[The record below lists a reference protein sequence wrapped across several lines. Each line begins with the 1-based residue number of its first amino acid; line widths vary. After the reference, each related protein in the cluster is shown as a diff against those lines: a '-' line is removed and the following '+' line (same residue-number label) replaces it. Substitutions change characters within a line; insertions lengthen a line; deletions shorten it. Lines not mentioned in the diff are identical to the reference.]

1 MVPYSTSR
9 YRHERVRSQGTLE
22 AARTRQVAV
31 LLALRGGEGHQLP
44 QQQGVLQH
52 PLDRLNEVGLQGGRV
67 LLGGVPRFQELLE
80 SSVRFGWTGMKI
92 D

>member
-1 MVPYSTSR
+1 MRECAHQGVP
-9 YRHERVRSQGTLE
+9 EPD
-22 AARTRQVAV
+22 RTREVAV

-52 PLDRLNEVGLQGGRV
+52 PLDWLNEVGLQGGRV

-80 SSVRFGWTGMKI
+80 SSVRFGWTGTEI